1 MEYKAGS
8 LVRARSREWVVQ
20 PSPDP
25 ELVILK
31 PLGGS
36 DDEITGI
43 YLPLK
48 IEDDKITS
56 ADFPKPEVDDL
67 GDFASAKLL
76 YDAARLSFRSGAGP
90 FRSMGKLSFRPRS
103 YQMVPLIMALR
114 QEVIRLLIADDV
126 GIGKTPESL
135 LIAKEMLERKEVS
148 RFAVICP
155 PHLCNQ
161 WQNEILEKFG
171 LEAVIIRSNTQAR
184 LDREIQGDVS
194 VFSYYPY
201 QVISIDY
208 IKSDTRRNVFI
219 NECPELCII
228 DEIHTCAKPEGANK
242 NQHQR
247 YSLIHDLSRKGGQ
260 HLIMLTATPHSGKAE
275 EFKSLLG
282 LIKNEFLNLD
292 LTAASPEQRKEL
304 AKHFV
309 QRKRADVQEWM
320 GEKTLFPE
328 RDAGEFAYA
337 LTPSYAAFYNQL
349 LDFARELAIPSK
361 EQKGV
366 RQQMRYWTAL
376 ALMRGC
382 MSSPMAGL
390 EMLDR
395 RLQNKQLDEGEENE
409 LGTNPVMDND
419 QGTDPDNTP
428 SHLIEKSVWADNE
441 VKQIKSLKTQL
452 ERLGNFK
459 DDLKV
464 KNAGDIVADWLKE
477 NHNPVIFCRYIATA
491 HYVGAL
497 LTEHLLK
504 IYKKDIDIR
513 VITSEDPDEVRKERV
528 DEMKKSSRRVLI
540 ATDCLSEGIN
550 LQHLFTAVLHYDLP
564 WNPNRLE
571 QREGRVDRF
580 GQKREIVKAYLLYG
594 KDNPIDGV
602 VLKVLL
608 RKVRE
613 IKRSL
618 KISMPFPENSETIM
632 DAVLQTVLLNP
643 KKIQE
648 SLQVT
653 LDFGPDSA
661 ITQSE
666 LKATKAIEDAAE
678 REKRSRDLFAQYAIK
693 ASEIE
698 EDLHHVDEAIGHP
711 KDVEHFVIGCM
722 AYLGVQMDSY
732 NLGYRLYPANLTE
745 SLKATLPEGSPLAVT
760 FFSPTPENVYY
771 IGRNHPFVEQLC
783 QVMLAAALDH
793 SERLKIARASLIK
806 TTFVSIKTTLI
817 LFRVRNVIGDKT
829 GSNELVAE
837 EMLLWGFK
845 GSPQDGNFLTNIE
858 ARALLNEAGPTGDT
872 TPEQRRSG
880 LTQERE
886 VIDALKKEF
895 DKVAHDRAENL
906 VGSHERFRKVMGGN
920 KYKVVLPI
928 LPMDVM
934 GLYVLLPDNR
944 NQSRA

>member
-8 LVRARSREWVVQ
+8 LVRARNREWVVQ
-20 PSPDP
+20 PSSDPD
-25 ELVILK
+25 LVVLK

-43 YLPLK
+43 YLPLR
-48 IEDDKITS
+48 IAEDKISS
-56 ADFPKPEVDDL
+56 AEFPKPDVADL
-67 GDFASAKLL
+67 GDFTSARLL

-103 YQMVPLIMALR
+103 YQMVPLVMALR
-114 QEVIRLLIADDV
+114 QETIRLMIADDV

-135 LIAKEMLERKEVS
+135 LIAKEMLERKEIS

-161 WQNEILEKFG
+161 WQQEILDKFG

-208 IKSDTRRNVFI
+208 IKGDTRRNVFI
-219 NECPELCII
+219 NECPELCIV

-242 NQHQR
+242 SQHQR
-247 YSLIHDLSRKGGQ
+247 FSLIHDLSARKNQ
-260 HLIMLTATPHSGKAE
+260 HLIMLTATPHSGKPE

-282 LIKNEFLNLD
+282 LIKNDFLNLD
-292 LTAASPEQRKEL
+292 LGAATTEQRREL

-328 RDAGEFAYA
+328 RDAGEYAYS
-337 LTPSYAAFYNQL
+337 LTPPYASFYNQL
-349 LDFARELAIPSK
+349 LDFARELALPDKS
-361 EQKGV
+361 QKGV

-382 MSSPMAGL
+382 MSSPKAGL

-395 RLQNKQLDEGEENE
+395 RLLNKKLEEE
-409 LGTNPVMDND
+409 EESDFGMNPVMDND
-419 QGTDPDNTP
+419 QGSDPDNTP
-428 SHLIEKSVWADNE
+428 SHLIDKSSWGDAE
-441 VKQIKSLKTQL
+441 VKQIRALKSLL
-452 ERLGNFK
+452 EKLGNPK
-459 DDLKV
+459 NDLKV
-464 KNAGDIVADWLKE
+464 RSASEIVAKWLDEKY
-477 NHNPVIFCRYIATA
+477 NPVIFCRYIATA
-491 HYVGAL
+491 HYVGEIL
-497 LTEHLLK
+497 KEHLAS
-504 IYKKDIDIR
+504 IYKKDIDVR

-550 LQHLFTAVLHYDLP
+550 LQDLFTAVLHYDLP

-580 GQKREIVKAYLLYG
+580 GQKNPKVKAYLLYG

-618 KISMPFPENSETIM
+618 KISMPFPENSDTIM
-632 DAVLQTVLLNP
+632 DAVLQSVLLNP
-643 KKIQE
+643 KRVQE
-648 SLQVT
+648 TVQTT

-666 LKATKAIEDAAE
+666 LKATKAIEEAAE

-698 EDLHHVDEAIGHP
+698 EDLRQVDAAIGEP
-711 KDVEHFVIGCM
+711 KDVEHFVAGCM
-722 AYLGVQMDSY
+722 AYLGVQMDVDKK
-732 NLGYRLYPANLTE
+732 GYRLYPANLAE
-745 SLKATLPEGSPLAVT
+745 SLKATLPEESPLHIS
-760 FFSPTPENVYY
+760 FYSPAPEHYYY

-783 QVMLAAALDH
+783 QVMLAAALNNQG
-793 SERLKIARASLIK
+793 RIKVARASVIRTNQVL
-806 TTFVSIKTTLI
+806 VRTTLV
-817 LFRVRNVIGDKT
+817 LFRVRNVISDKQ

-845 GSPQDGNFLTNIE
+845 GAPEDNNFLNNVE
-858 ARALLNEAGPTGDT
+858 AQKLLRETGPTADA
-872 TPEQRRSG
+872 TPEQRKAE
-880 LTQERE
+880 LKHDRE
-886 VIDALKKEF
+886 ILDSLKQEF
-895 DKVAHDRAENL
+895 DKVAFERAEKL
-906 VGSHERFRKVMGGN
+906 VESHERFRKVMGGN
-920 KYKVVLPI
+920 RYKVVLPI

-934 GLYVLLPDNR
+934 GLYVFIPDQR
-944 NQSRA
+944 K

>member
-1 MEYKAGS
+1 MEFKAGS

-20 PSPDP
+20 PSSDTD
-25 ELVILK
+25 LVILK

-48 IEDDKITS
+48 IVEDKITS
-56 ADFPKPEVDDL
+56 AEFPKPDVDDL

-135 LIAKEMLERKEVS
+135 LIAKEMLERKEIS

-161 WQNEILEKFG
+161 WQSEILEKFG

-208 IKSDTRRNVFI
+208 IKSDSRRNVFI
-219 NECPELCII
+219 NECPELCIV

-242 NQHQR
+242 SQHQR
-247 YSLIHDLSRKGGQ
+247 HSLIHDLASKEGQ
-260 HLIMLTATPHSGKAE
+260 HLIMLTATPHSGKPE

-282 LIKNEFLNLD
+282 LIKKDFLNLD
-292 LTAASPEQRKEL
+292 LRAASPDQRKEL
-304 AKHFV
+304 AKYFV

-328 RDAGEFAYA
+328 RDAGEFAYS
-337 LTPSYAAFYNQL
+337 LTPSYATFYNQL
-349 LDFARELAIPSK
+349 LDFARELAMPSK

-366 RQQMRYWTAL
+366 RERMRYWTAL

-382 MSSPMAGL
+382 MSSPSAGL

-395 RLQNKQLDEGEENE
+395 RLQNKQLEEGEEND
-409 LGTNPVMDND
+409 LLVNPVMDND

-428 SHLIEKSVWADNE
+428 SYLIEKSSWADAE

-452 ERLGNFK
+452 EKLSNFK

-464 KNAGDIVADWLKE
+464 KNAADIVSEWLEEKY
-477 NHNPVIFCRYIATA
+477 NPVIFCRYIATA
-491 HYVGAL
+491 HYVGGL
-497 LTEHLLK
+497 LKEHLLK

-513 VITSEDPDEVRKERV
+513 VITSEDPDEVRKDRV
-528 DEMKKSSRRVLI
+528 DEMKASARRVLI

-550 LQHLFTAVLHYDLP
+550 LQQLFTAVLHYDLP

-580 GQKREIVKAYLLYG
+580 GQERPKVKAYLLYG

-608 RKVRE
+608 RKIRE

-648 SLQVT
+648 SLQGT

-666 LKATKAIEDAAE
+666 LKATKAIEEAAE

-693 ASEIE
+693 ASEME
-698 EDLHHVDEAIGHP
+698 ADLHQVDEAIGNP
-711 KDVEHFVIGCM
+711 QDVEHFVTGCM
-722 AYLGVQMDSY
+722 AYLGVQMDKDKK
-732 NLGYRLYPANLTE
+732 GYRLYPANLSE
-745 SLKATLPEGSPLAVT
+745 SLKATIPEGSTLTIT
-760 FFSPTPENVYY
+760 FYSPTPENVYY
-771 IGRNHPFVEQLC
+771 IGRNHPLVEQLC
-783 QVMLAAALDH
+783 QVMLAAALNNG
-793 SERLKIARASLIK
+793 ERLKVARAAVIRTSS
-806 TTFVSIKTTLI
+806 VSIKTTLV
-817 LFRVRNVIGDKT
+817 LFRVRNVISDKV
-829 GSNELVAE
+829 GLNELVAE
-837 EMLLWGFK
+837 EMMLWGFK
-845 GSPQDGNFLTNIE
+845 GSPDERKFLNNKE
-858 ARALLNEAGPTGDT
+858 AKLLLDEAGPTGDT
-872 TPEQRRSG
+872 TPEQRKAF
-880 LTQERE
+880 LKQEKDE
-886 VIDALKKEF
+886 IETLKKEF
-895 DKVAHDRAENL
+895 DKVAFDRAENL
-906 VGSHERFRKVMGGN
+906 VASHERFRKVMGGN

-944 NQSRA
+944 NSPKT

>member
-20 PSPDP
+20 PSTDP

-43 YLPLK
+43 YLPLR
-48 IEDDKITS
+48 IEEDKITS

-67 GDFASAKLL
+67 GDFTSAKLL

-135 LIAKEMLERKEVS
+135 LIAKEMLERKEIN

-219 NECPELCII
+219 NECPELCIV

-247 YSLIHDLSRKGGQ
+247 YSLIHDLSTKQGQ
-260 HLIMLTATPHSGKAE
+260 HLIMLTATPHSGKPE

-282 LIKNEFLNLD
+282 LIKNEFFNLD
-292 LTAASPEQRKEL
+292 LTVASPDQRKEL

-309 QRKRADVQEWM
+309 QRKRIDVQEWM

-328 RDAGEFAYA
+328 RDAGEFAYS
-337 LTPSYAAFYNQL
+337 LTPTYAAFYNQL

-395 RLQNKQLDEGEENE
+395 RLQNKQLEDAEENE
-409 LGTNPVMDND
+409 LGSNPVMDND

-428 SHLIEKSVWADNE
+428 SHLIEKSSWADAE

-452 ERLGNFK
+452 EKLGNFK

-464 KNAGDIVADWLKE
+464 KNAGDIVAGWLKE

-497 LTEHLLK
+497 LKEHLLK
-504 IYKKDIDIR
+504 IYKKDIDVR

-528 DEMKKSSRRVLI
+528 DEMKKSSKRVLI

-580 GQKREIVKAYLLYG
+580 GQKKEVVKAYLLYG

-648 SLQVT
+648 SLQAT

-666 LKATKAIEDAAE
+666 LKATKAIEEAAE

-693 ASEIE
+693 ANEIE

-711 KDVEHFVIGCM
+711 KDVEHFVTGCM
-722 AYLGVQMDSY
+722 AYLGVQMDSEK
-732 NLGYRLYPANLTE
+732 NVYRLYPANLPE
-745 SLKATLPEGSPLAVT
+745 SLKATLPEGSPLPVT
-760 FFSPTPENVYY
+760 FFSPSPENVYY

-783 QVMLAAALDH
+783 QIMLAAALDH
-793 SERLKIARASLIK
+793 SERLKVARASVIK
-806 TTFVSIKTTLI
+806 TTFVSIKTTLV
-817 LFRVRNVIGDKT
+817 LFRVRNVISDKA
-829 GSNELVAE
+829 GQNELVAE

-845 GSPQDGNFLTNIE
+845 GSPEDGKFLSNNE
-858 ARALLNEAGPTGDT
+858 ARALLNEAGPTSDT
-872 TPEQRRSG
+872 TPEQRKSG
-880 LTQERE
+880 LKQERE
-886 VIDALKKEF
+886 VIDTLKKEF

>member
-1 MEYKAGS
+1 MDFKAGS

-25 ELVILK
+25 DLVVLK

-48 IEDDKITS
+48 IVEDNITS
-56 ADFPKPEVDDL
+56 AEFPKPEVEDL
-67 GDFASAKLL
+67 GDFISAKLL

-135 LIAKEMLERKEVS
+135 LIAKEKLERKDIA

-155 PHLCNQ
+155 PHLCDQ
-161 WQNEILEKFG
+161 WQREILEKFG

-208 IKSDTRRNVFI
+208 IKSDTRRSVFI
-219 NECPELCII
+219 NECPELCIV

-247 YSLIHDLSRKGGQ
+247 YSLLHDLSLKENQ

-282 LIKNEFLNLD
+282 LIKNDFLNLD

-320 GEKTLFPE
+320 GEKTLFPD
-328 RDAGEFAYA
+328 RDAGEFAYS
-337 LTPSYAAFYNQL
+337 LTPGYAAFYNQL
-349 LDFARELAIPSK
+349 LDFARELALPSK
-361 EQKGV
+361 EQKKLK
-366 RQQMRYWTAL
+366 QQMRYWTAL

-395 RLQNKQLDEGEENE
+395 RLQNKQLEEGEEND
-409 LGTNPVMDND
+409 LGVNPVMDND

-428 SHLIEKSVWADNE
+428 SHLIEQSTWADGE
-441 VKQIKSLKTQL
+441 VKQIKLLKTQL
-452 ERLGNFK
+452 EKLTNFK
-459 DDLKV
+459 DDLKA
-464 KNAGDIVADWLKE
+464 KNAADIVTKWLEEK
-477 NHNPVIFCRYIATA
+477 HNTVIFCRYIATA
-491 HYVGAL
+491 HYVGGL
-497 LTEHLLK
+497 LKDHLSK
-504 IYKKDIDIR
+504 IYKKDIDVR

-528 DEMKKSSRRVLI
+528 DEMKKSSKRILI

-550 LQHLFTAVLHYDLP
+550 LQDLFTSVLHYDLP

-580 GQKREIVKAYLLYG
+580 GQQNPIVKAYLLYG

-618 KISMPFPENSETIM
+618 KISMPFPENSETII

-648 SLQVT
+648 SLQAT
-653 LDFGPDSA
+653 LDFGQDSI

-666 LKATKAIEDAAE
+666 LKATKAIEEAAE

-711 KDVEHFVIGCM
+711 KDVEHFVTGCM
-722 AYLGVQMDSY
+722 AYLGVQMDFDKES
-732 NLGYRLYPANLTE
+732 YRLYPANLPE
-745 SLKATLPEGSPLAVT
+745 VLKITLPQTASLLVT
-760 FFSPTPENVYY
+760 FYSPTPENVYY

-783 QVMLAAALDH
+783 QVMLAAALNGNG
-793 SERLKIARASLIK
+793 RLKVARSAVIK
-806 TTFVSIKTTLI
+806 TSAVSVKTTLV
-817 LFRVRNVIGDKT
+817 LFRVRNVISDKS
-829 GSNELVAE
+829 GQNELVAE

-845 GSPQDGNFLTNIE
+845 GSPEEGNFLTNIE
-858 ARALLNEAGPTGDT
+858 AKKLIDEAGPTGDT
-872 TPEQRRSG
+872 SPEQRKAE
-880 LTQERE
+880 LVLERKL
-886 VIDALKKEF
+886 IDNLKEQF
-895 DKVAHDRAENL
+895 DGVAFKRAEKL
-906 VGSHERFRKVMGGN
+906 VDSHERFRKVMGGN

-934 GLYVLLPDNR
+934 GLYILIPDKR
-944 NQSRA
+944 K

>member
-1 MEYKAGS
+1 MEFKAGS

-25 ELVILK
+25 DLVVLK

-48 IEDDKITS
+48 IKEDTITS
-56 ADFPKPEVDDL
+56 AEFPKPDVEDL
-67 GDFASAKLL
+67 GDFSSAKIL

-135 LIAKEMLERKEVS
+135 LIAKEMLERKEIN

-155 PHLCNQ
+155 PHLCDQ
-161 WQNEILEKFG
+161 WQREILEKFG

-228 DEIHTCAKPEGANK
+228 DEIHTCAKPDGANK
-242 NQHQR
+242 SQHHR
-247 YSLIHDLSRKGGQ
+247 YALIHDLASKANQ

-282 LIKNEFLNLD
+282 LIKTDFLNLD
-292 LTAASPEQRKEL
+292 LGSATADQRKEL

-320 GEKTLFPE
+320 GEKTLFPD
-328 RDAGEFAYA
+328 RDAGEFAYS
-337 LTPSYAAFYNQL
+337 LTPAYAAFYNQL
-349 LDFARELAIPSK
+349 LDFARELALPSK
-361 EQKGV
+361 EQKRV

-395 RLQNKQLDEGEENE
+395 RLQNKQLEEGEEND
-409 LGTNPVMDND
+409 LGINPVMDND

-428 SHLIEKSVWADNE
+428 SHLLEQSSWADSE
-441 VKQIKSLKTQL
+441 VKQIKLLKGQL
-452 ERLGNFK
+452 EKLGNFK

-464 KNAGDIVADWLKE
+464 KNAADIVTKWLEEKY
-477 NHNPVIFCRYIATA
+477 NPVIFCRYIATA
-491 HYVGAL
+491 HYVGGL
-497 LTEHLLK
+497 LKDHLLK

-550 LQHLFTAVLHYDLP
+550 LQDLFTSVLHYDLP

-580 GQKREIVKAYLLYG
+580 GQQSPIVKAYLLYG

-643 KKIQE
+643 RKIQE
-648 SLQVT
+648 SLQAT
-653 LDFGPDSA
+653 IDFGPDST

-666 LKATKAIEDAAE
+666 LKATKAIEEAAE

-711 KDVEHFVIGCM
+711 KDVEQFVTSCM
-722 AYLGVQMDSY
+722 AYLGVQMDADKK
-732 NLGYRLYPANLTE
+732 GYRLYPANLPE
-745 SLKATLPEGSPLAVT
+745 VLKATLPESSPFHVA
-760 FFSPTPENVYY
+760 FQSPTPENVYY

-783 QVMLAAALDH
+783 QVMMAAALNNTG
-793 SERLKIARASLIK
+793 RLKVARAAVIK
-806 TTFVSIKTTLI
+806 TTSVSIKTTLV
-817 LFRVRNVIGDKT
+817 LFRVRNVISDQVGK
-829 GSNELVAE
+829 NELVAE

-845 GSPQDGNFLTNIE
+845 GSPEEGNFLTNKE
-858 ARALLNEAGPTGDT
+858 AKALLNEAGPTGDT
-872 TPEQRRSG
+872 SPEQRKYE
-880 LTQERE
+880 LKQERE
-886 VIDALKKEF
+886 IINNLKQEF
-895 DKVAHDRAENL
+895 DNVAFARAENL
-906 VGSHERFRKVMGGN
+906 VASHERFRKVMGGN
-920 KYKVVLPI
+920 KYKVVKPI

-934 GLYVLLPDNR
+934 GLYVLIPDKR
-944 NQSRA
+944 K

>member
-8 LVRARSREWVVQ
+8 LVRARNREWVVQ
-20 PSPDP
+20 PSSDPD
-25 ELVILK
+25 LVVLK

-43 YLPLK
+43 YLPLR
-48 IEDDKITS
+48 ITEDKITS
-56 ADFPKPEVDDL
+56 AEFPKPDVADL
-67 GDFASAKLL
+67 GDFTSAKLL

-103 YQMVPLIMALR
+103 YQMVPLVMALR
-114 QEVIRLLIADDV
+114 QETIRLMIADDV

-135 LIAKEMLERKEVS
+135 LIAKEMLERKEIG

-161 WQNEILEKFG
+161 WQQEILDKFD

-208 IKSDTRRNVFI
+208 IKGDTRRNVFI
-219 NECPELCII
+219 NECPELCIV

-242 NQHQR
+242 SQHQR
-247 YSLIHDLSRKGGQ
+247 FSLIHDLSARKNQ
-260 HLIMLTATPHSGKAE
+260 HLIMLTATPHSGKPE

-282 LIKNEFLNLD
+282 LIKNEFLSLD
-292 LTAASPEQRKEL
+292 LGAATTEQRKEL

-328 RDAGEFAYA
+328 RDAGEYAYS
-337 LTPSYAAFYNQL
+337 LTPPYASFYNQL
-349 LDFARELAIPSK
+349 LDFARALALPDK
-361 EQKGV
+361 TQKGE

-382 MSSPMAGL
+382 MSGPKAGL

-395 RLQNKQLDEGEENE
+395 RLQNKKLEEE
-409 LGTNPVMDND
+409 EESDFGVNPVMDND
-419 QGTDPDNTP
+419 QGNDPDNTP
-428 SHLIEKSVWADNE
+428 SHLIEKSSWDDSE
-441 VKQIKSLKTQL
+441 VKQIKALKSLL
-452 ERLGNFK
+452 EKLGNPK

-464 KNAGDIVADWLKE
+464 KSATEIVAKWLDQKY
-477 NHNPVIFCRYIATA
+477 NPVIFCRYIATA
-491 HYVGAL
+491 HYVGEIFKEYFGSL
-497 LTEHLLK
+497 
-504 IYKKDIDIR
+504 YKKDIDVR

-550 LQHLFTAVLHYDLP
+550 LQDLFTAVLHYDLP

-580 GQKREIVKAYLLYG
+580 GQQSPVVKAYLLYG

-632 DAVLQTVLLNP
+632 DAVLQSVLLNP

-648 SLQVT
+648 TMQTT

-666 LKATKAIEDAAE
+666 LKATKAIEEAAE

-698 EDLHHVDEAIGHP
+698 EDLRQVDAAIGDP
-711 KDVEHFVIGCM
+711 KDVEHFVAGCM
-722 AYLGVQMDSY
+722 TYLGVQMD
-732 NLGYRLYPANLTE
+732 GDKKCYRLYPANLAE
-745 SLKATLPEGSPLAVT
+745 SLKATLPEGSPLQIS
-760 FFSPTPENVYY
+760 FYSPAPEHYYY

-783 QVMLAAALDH
+783 QVMLAAALNNQ
-793 SERLKIARASLIK
+793 SRIKVARASVIR
-806 TTFVSIKTTLI
+806 TNHVVVRTTLV
-817 LFRVRNVIGDKT
+817 LFRARNVISDKQ

-845 GSPQDGNFLTNIE
+845 GSPQDSNILTNAE
-858 ARALLNEAGPTGDT
+858 AQKLLRETNPTSDT
-872 TPEQRRSG
+872 TPEQRKSE
-880 LTQERE
+880 LKHDRE
-886 VIDALKKEF
+886 ILDSLKQEF
-895 DKVAHDRAENL
+895 DKIAFERAEQL
-906 VGSHERFRKVMGGN
+906 VESHERFRKVMGGN
-920 KYKVVLPI
+920 KYRVVLPI

-934 GLYVLLPDNR
+934 GLYVFIPDQR
-944 NQSRA
+944 P

>member
-8 LVRARSREWVVQ
+8 LVRVRSREWVVQ

-25 ELVILK
+25 DLVVLK

-36 DDEITGI
+36 DEEITGI

-48 IEDDKITS
+48 FEDDKIIS
-56 ADFPKPEVDDL
+56 AEFPKPDVDDL
-67 GDFASAKLL
+67 GDFTSAKLL

-135 LIAKEMLERKEVS
+135 LIAKEMLERKEIK

-155 PHLCNQ
+155 PHLCDQ
-161 WQNEILEKFG
+161 WQREILEKFG
-171 LEAVIIRSNTQAR
+171 IEAVIIRSNTQAR

-208 IKSDTRRNVFI
+208 IKSDTRRSVFI

-247 YSLIHDLSRKGGQ
+247 YSLIHDLSSKEGQ

-282 LIKNEFLNLD
+282 LIKKEFCNLD
-292 LTAASPEQRKEL
+292 LTSATPDQRKEL

-328 RDAGEFAYA
+328 RDAGEFAYS
-337 LTPSYAAFYNQL
+337 LTPAYAAFYNQL
-349 LDFARELAIPSK
+349 LDFARDLALPSK
-361 EQKGV
+361 DEKRV

-382 MSSPMAGL
+382 MSSPLAGL

-395 RLQNKQLDEGEENE
+395 RLQNKQLEEGEEND
-409 LGTNPVMDND
+409 LGINPVMDND

-428 SHLIEKSVWADNE
+428 SHLIEQSSWADSE
-441 VKQIKSLKTQL
+441 IKQIKSLKVQL
-452 ERLGNFK
+452 EKLSNFK

-464 KNAGDIVADWLKE
+464 KNAADIVTKWLEEK
-477 NHNPVIFCRYIATA
+477 HNPVIFCRYIATA
-491 HYVGAL
+491 HYVGGL
-497 LTEHLLK
+497 LKEHLQK
-504 IYKKDIDIR
+504 IYKKDIDVR

-528 DEMKKSSRRVLI
+528 DDMKKSSKRVLI

-550 LQHLFTAVLHYDLP
+550 LQDLFTSVLHYDLP

-580 GQKREIVKAYLLYG
+580 GQQKPVVKAYLLYG

-632 DAVLQTVLLNP
+632 DAVLQSVLLNP

-648 SLQVT
+648 SLQAT

-698 EDLHHVDEAIGHP
+698 EDLHHVDEAIGDP
-711 KDVEHFVIGCM
+711 KDVEHFVTGCM
-722 AYLGVQMDSY
+722 AYLGVQMDADKK
-732 NLGYRLYPANLTE
+732 GFRLYPANLLD
-745 SLKATLPEGSPLAVT
+745 SLKPTLPEIAPFTIS
-760 FFSPTPENVYY
+760 FYSPTPENVYY
-771 IGRNHPFVEQLC
+771 IGRNHAFVEQLC
-783 QVMLAAALDH
+783 QIMLAAALNNTG
-793 SERLKIARASLIK
+793 RLKVARASAIK
-806 TTFVSIKTTLI
+806 TTAVKIKTSLV
-817 LFRVRNVIGDKT
+817 LFRVRNVISDKV
-829 GSNELVAE
+829 GLNELVAE

-845 GSPQDGNFLTNIE
+845 GSPEDGNFLTNAE
-858 ARALLNEAGPTGDT
+858 AKTLLNEAGPTGDT
-872 TPEQRRSG
+872 TPEQRKYE
-880 LTQERE
+880 LKQERDI
-886 VIDALKKEF
+886 VDTLKKEF
-895 DKVAHDRAENL
+895 DKVAFDRAEKL
-906 VGSHERFRKVMGGN
+906 VASHERFRRVVGGN

>member
-1 MEYKAGS
+1 MDYKAGS

-48 IEDDKITS
+48 IEEDKITS
-56 ADFPKPEVDDL
+56 ADFPKPEVEDL
-67 GDFASAKLL
+67 GDFTSAKIL

-135 LIAKEMLERKEVS
+135 LIAKEMLERKEIN

-161 WQNEILEKFG
+161 WQSEILEKFG

-208 IKSDTRRNVFI
+208 IKSDARRNVFI
-219 NECPELCII
+219 NECPELCIV

-242 NQHQR
+242 NQHHR
-247 YSLIHDLSRKGGQ
+247 YSLIHDLASKENQ

-282 LIKNEFLNLD
+282 LIKKEFFNLD
-292 LTAASPEQRKEL
+292 LTVASPDQRKEL
-304 AKHFV
+304 AKYFV

-328 RDAGEFAYA
+328 RDAGEFAYS
-337 LTPSYAAFYNQL
+337 LTPSYASFYNQL

-395 RLQNKQLDEGEENE
+395 RLQNKQLEEGEENE
-409 LGTNPVMDND
+409 LGGNPVMDND

-428 SHLIEKSVWADNE
+428 SHLIEQSSWADAE
-441 VKQIKSLKTQL
+441 VKQIKSLKMQL
-452 ERLGNFK
+452 EKLGNFK

-464 KNAGDIVADWLKE
+464 KHAGDIVAGWLKE

-497 LTEHLLK
+497 LKEHLLK
-504 IYKKDIDIR
+504 IYKKDIDVR

-580 GQKREIVKAYLLYG
+580 GQKKEVVKAYLLYG

-618 KISMPFPENSETIM
+618 KISMPFPDNSETIM
-632 DAVLQTVLLNP
+632 DAVLQTVLINP

-648 SLQVT
+648 SLQAT

-666 LKATKAIEDAAE
+666 LKATKAIEEAAE

-711 KDVEHFVIGCM
+711 KDVEHFVTGCM
-722 AYLGVQMDSY
+722 AYLGVQMDLEK
-732 NLGYRLYPANLTE
+732 NGYRLYPANLPE
-745 SLKATLPEGSPLAVT
+745 SLKATLPDSSPLVVT
-760 FFSPTPENVYY
+760 FYSPTPENVYY

-793 SERLKIARASLIK
+793 SERLKVARASLIK
-806 TTFVSIKTTLI
+806 TTFVSIKTTLV
-817 LFRVRNVIGDKT
+817 LFRVRNVISDKA
-829 GSNELVAE
+829 GQNELVAE

-845 GSPQDGNFLTNIE
+845 GSPEDGNFLTNIE
-858 ARALLNEAGPTGDT
+858 ARSLLNEAGPTSDT
-872 TPEQRRSG
+872 TGEQRKSG
-880 LTQERE
+880 LKQERE
-886 VIDALKKEF
+886 VIDTLKKEF
-895 DKVAHDRAENL
+895 DKVAHDRADNL

>member
-1 MEYKAGS
+1 MEFKAGS
-8 LVRARSREWVVQ
+8 LVRARNREWVVQ
-20 PSPDP
+20 PSDNSD
-25 ELVILK
+25 LVVLK

-48 IEDDKITS
+48 IAEDKITS
-56 ADFPKPEVDDL
+56 ADFPKPDAEDL
-67 GDFASAKLL
+67 GDFTSAKLL

-114 QEVIRLLIADDV
+114 QEFIRLMIADDV

-135 LIAKEMLERKEVS
+135 LIAKEMLERKEIN

-161 WQNEILEKFG
+161 WQQEILEKFG

-184 LDREIQGDVS
+184 LDREIQGDIS
-194 VFSYYPY
+194 IYSYYPY

-208 IKSDTRRNVFI
+208 IKGDSRKDVFI

-228 DEIHTCAKPEGANK
+228 DEIHTCAKPGGANK
-242 NQHQR
+242 SQHQR
-247 YSLIHDLSRKGGQ
+247 FNLIHKLSEKPNQ

-282 LIKNEFLNLD
+282 LIKKDFLNLD
-292 LTAASPEQRKEL
+292 LGSATPDQRKEL

-320 GEKTLFPE
+320 GEKTLFPD
-328 RDAGEFAYA
+328 RDAGEFAYS
-337 LTPSYAAFYNQL
+337 LTPAYAAFYNQL
-349 LDFARELAIPSK
+349 LDFARELAIPSQ
-361 EQKGV
+361 EQKKV
-366 RQQMRYWTAL
+366 KQQMRYWTAL

-395 RLQNKQLDEGEENE
+395 RLQNKQLEEGEENE
-409 LGTNPVMDND
+409 LGVNPVMDND

-428 SHLIEKSVWADNE
+428 SHLIEQSSWADTE
-441 VKQIKSLKTQL
+441 VKQIKSLKAQL
-452 ERLGNFK
+452 EKLSNFK

-464 KNAGDIVADWLKE
+464 KNAADIVSKWLEEKY
-477 NHNPVIFCRYIATA
+477 NPVIFCRYIATA
-491 HYVGAL
+491 HYVGGL
-497 LTEHLLK
+497 LKDHLSK

-513 VITSEDPDEVRKERV
+513 VITSEDPDDVRKERV
-528 DEMKKSSRRVLI
+528 DEMKKSSMRVLI

-550 LQHLFTAVLHYDLP
+550 LQDSFTAVLHYDLP

-580 GQKREIVKAYLLYG
+580 GQKSKVVKAYLLYG

-643 KKIQE
+643 RKIQE
-648 SLQVT
+648 SLQGT
-653 LDFGPDSA
+653 LDFGPDSN

-666 LKATKAIEDAAE
+666 LKATKAIEEAAE
-678 REKRSRDLFAQYAIK
+678 REKKSRDLFAQYAIK

-711 KDVEHFVIGCM
+711 KDVEHFVTGCM
-722 AYLGVQMDSY
+722 AYLGVQMDADKK
-732 NLGYRLYPANLTE
+732 GYRLYPANLPE
-745 SLKATLPEGSPLAVT
+745 VLKATLLESTPFHVA
-760 FFSPTPENVYY
+760 FQAPTPENVYY

-783 QVMLAAALDH
+783 QVMLAAALNKNG
-793 SERLKIARASLIK
+793 RLRVARSAVIKTASVLIK
-806 TTFVSIKTTLI
+806 TTLV
-817 LFRVRNVIGDKT
+817 LFRVRNVISDKV
-829 GSNELVAE
+829 GQNELVAE

-845 GSPQDGNFLTNIE
+845 GSPEEGNFLSDVE
-858 ARALLNEAGPTGDT
+858 AKALLNEAGPTGDT
-872 TPEQRRSG
+872 SPEQRKSEIKH
-880 LTQERE
+880 ERE
-886 VIDALKKEF
+886 VIDRLKKEF
-895 DKVAHDRAENL
+895 DTVAFQRAEKL
-906 VGSHERFRKVMGGN
+906 VDSHERFRKVMGGN

-934 GLYVLLPDNR
+934 GLYVLIPDKR
-944 NQSRA
+944 K

>member
-48 IEDDKITS
+48 IEEDKITS

-67 GDFASAKLL
+67 GDFTSAKLL

-135 LIAKEMLERKEVS
+135 LIAKEMLERKEIN

-161 WQNEILEKFG
+161 WQSEILEKFG

-219 NECPELCII
+219 NECPELCIV

-247 YSLIHDLSRKGGQ
+247 YSLIHDLSSKENQ

-282 LIKNEFLNLD
+282 LIKNEFFNLD
-292 LTAASPEQRKEL
+292 LTVASPDQRKEL
-304 AKHFV
+304 ANYFV

-328 RDAGEFAYA
+328 RDAGEFAYS

-395 RLQNKQLDEGEENE
+395 RLQNKQLEEGEENE
-409 LGTNPVMDND
+409 LGSNPVMDND

-428 SHLIEKSVWADNE
+428 SHLIEKSSWADAE

-452 ERLGNFK
+452 EKLGNFK

-464 KNAGDIVADWLKE
+464 KHAGDIVAGWLKE

-497 LTEHLLK
+497 LKEHLLK
-504 IYKKDIDIR
+504 IYKKDIDVR

-528 DEMKKSSRRVLI
+528 DEMKKSSKRVLI

-580 GQKREIVKAYLLYG
+580 GQKKEVVKAYLLYG

-648 SLQVT
+648 SLQAT
-653 LDFGPDSA
+653 IDFGPNSA

-666 LKATKAIEDAAE
+666 LKATKAIEEAAE

-711 KDVEHFVIGCM
+711 KDVEHFVTGCM
-722 AYLGVQMDSY
+722 AYLGVQMDSDK
-732 NLGYRLYPANLTE
+732 NGYRLYPGNLTE
-745 SLKATLPEGSPLAVT
+745 ALKATLPEGSPLAVT
-760 FFSPTPENVYY
+760 FFSPSPENVYY

-783 QVMLAAALDH
+783 QVMLAAALDQ
-793 SERLKIARASLIK
+793 SERLKVARASVIK
-806 TTFVSIKTTLI
+806 TTFVSIKTTLV
-817 LFRVRNVIGDKT
+817 LFRVRNVISDKA
-829 GSNELVAE
+829 GLNELVAE

-845 GSPQDGNFLTNIE
+845 GSPEDRKFLTNIE
-858 ARALLNEAGPTGDT
+858 ARALLNEAGPTSDT
-872 TPEQRRSG
+872 TLEQRKSG
-880 LTQERE
+880 LKQERE
-886 VIDALKKEF
+886 VIDTLKKEF

-944 NQSRA
+944 KQARA

>member
-48 IEDDKITS
+48 IEEDKITS
-56 ADFPKPEVDDL
+56 ADFPKPEVEDL
-67 GDFASAKLL
+67 GDFTSAKLL

-135 LIAKEMLERKEVS
+135 LIAKEMLERKEIN

-161 WQNEILEKFG
+161 WQSEILEKFG

-219 NECPELCII
+219 NECPELCIV

-247 YSLIHDLSRKGGQ
+247 YSLIHDLSSKEGQ

-282 LIKNEFLNLD
+282 LIKNDFFNLD
-292 LTAASPEQRKEL
+292 LTVASPDQRKEL
-304 AKHFV
+304 AKYFV

-328 RDAGEFAYA
+328 RDAGEFAYS

-395 RLQNKQLDEGEENE
+395 RLQNKQLEEGEENE
-409 LGTNPVMDND
+409 LGSNPVMDND

-428 SHLIEKSVWADNE
+428 SHLIEKSSWADAE

-452 ERLGNFK
+452 EKLGNFK

-464 KNAGDIVADWLKE
+464 KNAGDIVAGWLKE

-497 LTEHLLK
+497 LKQHLLT
-504 IYKKDIDIR
+504 IYKKDIDVR

-580 GQKREIVKAYLLYG
+580 GQKKEVVKAYLLYG

-648 SLQVT
+648 SLQAT
-653 LDFGPDSA
+653 LDFGPDSS

-666 LKATKAIEDAAE
+666 LKATKAIEEAAE

-711 KDVEHFVIGCM
+711 KDVEHFVTGCM
-722 AYLGVQMDSY
+722 AYLGVQMDSDK
-732 NLGYRLYPANLTE
+732 NVYRLYPANLTE

-760 FFSPTPENVYY
+760 FFSPSPENVYY

-793 SERLKIARASLIK
+793 SERLKVARASVIK
-806 TTFVSIKTTLI
+806 TTFVSIKTTLV
-817 LFRVRNVIGDKT
+817 LFRVRNVISDKA
-829 GSNELVAE
+829 GLNELVAE

-845 GSPQDGNFLTNIE
+845 GSPEDGKFLTNSE
-858 ARALLNEAGPTGDT
+858 ARALLNEAGPTSDT
-872 TPEQRRSG
+872 TPEQRKSG
-880 LTQERE
+880 LKQERE
-886 VIDALKKEF
+886 VIDTLKKEF

>member
-1 MEYKAGS
+1 MEFKAGS

-25 ELVILK
+25 DLVVLK

-48 IEDDKITS
+48 IAEDNITS
-56 ADFPKPEVDDL
+56 AEFPKPDVDDL
-67 GDFASAKLL
+67 GDFTSAKLL
-76 YDAARLSFRSGAGP
+76 YDSARLSFRSGAGP

-135 LIAKEMLERKEVS
+135 LIAKEMLERKEIN

-161 WQNEILEKFG
+161 WQQEILEKFG

-208 IKSDTRRNVFI
+208 IKGDSRRNVFI

-247 YSLIHDLSRKGGQ
+247 YSLIHDLAAKDKQ

-292 LTAASPEQRKEL
+292 LTAASTEQRKEL

-328 RDAGEFAYA
+328 RDAGEFAYS
-337 LTPSYAAFYNQL
+337 LTPAYAAFYNQL
-349 LDFARELAIPSK
+349 LDFARELAMPSQ
-361 EQKGV
+361 EQKKV

-395 RLQNKQLDEGEENE
+395 RLQNKQLEEGEENDI
-409 LGTNPVMDND
+409 GINPVMDND

-428 SHLIEKSVWADNE
+428 SHLLEQSSWADSE
-441 VKQIKSLKTQL
+441 VKQIKLLKTQL
-452 ERLGNFK
+452 EKLCNFK

-464 KNAGDIVADWLKE
+464 KNAADIVSKWLDEK
-477 NHNPVIFCRYIATA
+477 HNPVIFCRYIATA
-491 HYVGAL
+491 HYVGGL
-497 LTEHLLK
+497 LKEHLLK

-528 DEMKKSSRRVLI
+528 DEMRKSSRRVLI

-550 LQHLFTAVLHYDLP
+550 LQDLFTSVLHYDLP

-580 GQKREIVKAYLLYG
+580 GQQSPVVKAYLLYG

-643 KKIQE
+643 RKIQE
-648 SLQVT
+648 SLQAT
-653 LDFGPDSA
+653 IDFGPDSA

-666 LKATKAIEDAAE
+666 LKATKAIEEAAE

-693 ASEIE
+693 ANEIE

-711 KDVEHFVIGCM
+711 KDVEHFVTGCM
-722 AYLGVQMDSY
+722 AYLGVQMDADKK
-732 NLGYRLYPANLTE
+732 GYRLYPANLPE
-745 SLKATLPEGSPLAVT
+745 VLKDTLPERTPFLIT

-783 QVMLAAALDH
+783 QVMLAAALNN
-793 SERLKIARASLIK
+793 SGRLKVARSAVIK
-806 TTFVSIKTTLI
+806 TTSVSVKTTLV
-817 LFRVRNVIGDKT
+817 LFRVRNVISDKA
-829 GSNELVAE
+829 GQNELVAE

-845 GSPQDGNFLTNIE
+845 GSPEEGNFLPNSE
-858 ARALLNEAGPTGDT
+858 AKTLLDEAGPTGDT
-872 TPEQRRSG
+872 SPEQRKYE
-880 LTQERE
+880 LKQERE
-886 VIDALKKEF
+886 VIDNLKEEF
-895 DKVAHDRAENL
+895 DNVAFKRAEKL
-906 VGSHERFRKVMGGN
+906 VDSHERFRKVMGGN

-934 GLYVLLPDNR
+934 GLYVLIPDKR
-944 NQSRA
+944 K

>member
-1 MEYKAGS
+1 MENRDYKPGS
-8 LVRARSREWVVQ
+8 LVRARNREWVVQ
-20 PSPDP
+20 PSPNPD
-25 ELVILK
+25 LVVLK

-36 DDEITGI
+36 EDEITGI

-48 IEDDKITS
+48 IVEDKITL
-56 ADFPKPEVDDL
+56 ADFPKPDAEDL
-67 GDFASAKLL
+67 GDFTSAKLL

-114 QEVIRLLIADDV
+114 QEFIRLLIADDV

-135 LIAKEMLERKEVS
+135 LIAKEMLERKEIS

-155 PHLCNQ
+155 PHLCDQ
-161 WQNEILEKFG
+161 WQREILEKFG

-184 LDREIQGDVS
+184 LDREIQGDIS
-194 VFSYYPY
+194 VYSYYPY
-201 QVISIDY
+201 QIISIDY
-208 IKSDTRRNVFI
+208 IKGDSRRDVFI

-242 NQHQR
+242 SQHQR
-247 YSLIHDLSRKGGQ
+247 FNLIYKLSEKPNQ

-282 LIKNEFLNLD
+282 LIKNDFLNLD
-292 LTAASPEQRKEL
+292 LGSATPDQRKEL

-320 GEKTLFPE
+320 GEKTLFPD
-328 RDAGEFAYA
+328 RDAGEFAYS
-337 LTPSYAAFYNQL
+337 LTPAYAAFYNQL
-349 LDFARELAIPSK
+349 LDFARELAIPSQ
-361 EQKGV
+361 EQKKV
-366 RQQMRYWTAL
+366 KQQMRYWTAL

-395 RLQNKQLDEGEENE
+395 RLQNKQLEEGEENE
-409 LGTNPVMDND
+409 LGVNPVMDND

-428 SHLIEKSVWADNE
+428 SHLIEQSSWADTE
-441 VKQIKSLKTQL
+441 VKQIKSLKGQL
-452 ERLGNFK
+452 EKLSNFK

-464 KNAGDIVADWLKE
+464 KNAADIVSKWLE
-477 NHNPVIFCRYIATA
+477 EGYNPVIFCRYIATA
-491 HYVGAL
+491 HYVGEL
-497 LTEHLLK
+497 LKEHLSK
-504 IYKKDIDIR
+504 IYKKDIDIK
-513 VITSEDPDEVRKERV
+513 VITSEDPDDVRKERV
-528 DEMKKSSRRVLI
+528 DEMKKSSMRVLI

-550 LQHLFTAVLHYDLP
+550 LQDLFTAVFHYDLP

-580 GQKREIVKAYLLYG
+580 GQQKPKVMAYLLYG

-643 KKIQE
+643 RKIQE
-648 SLQVT
+648 SLQGT
-653 LDFGPDSA
+653 LDFGPDSN

-666 LKATKAIEDAAE
+666 LKATKAIEEAAE
-678 REKRSRDLFAQYAIK
+678 REKKSRDLFAQYAIK

-711 KDVEHFVIGCM
+711 KDVEHFVTGCM
-722 AYLGVQMDSY
+722 AYLGVQMDVVKK
-732 NLGYRLYPANLTE
+732 GYRLYPANLPE
-745 SLKATLPEGSPLAVT
+745 VLKATLPESTPFHVT
-760 FFSPTPENVYY
+760 FQAPTPENVYY

-783 QVMLAAALDH
+783 QVMLAAALNKN
-793 SERLKIARASLIK
+793 SRLRVARSAVIK
-806 TTFVSIKTTLI
+806 TSSVSIKTTLV
-817 LFRVRNVIGDKT
+817 LFRVRNVISDKA
-829 GSNELVAE
+829 GQNELVAE

-845 GSPQDGNFLTNIE
+845 GSPEERNFLSDVE
-858 ARALLNEAGPTGDT
+858 AKALLNEAGPTGDT
-872 TPEQRRSG
+872 SPEQRKSEINH
-880 LTQERE
+880 ERE
-886 VIDALKKEF
+886 VIDRLKKEF
-895 DKVAHDRAENL
+895 DAVAFQRAEKL
-906 VGSHERFRKVMGGN
+906 VESHERFRKVMGGN

-934 GLYVLLPDNR
+934 GLYVLIPDKR
-944 NQSRA
+944 K

>member
-56 ADFPKPEVDDL
+56 ADFPKPEIEDL
-67 GDFASAKLL
+67 GDFTSAKLL

-247 YSLIHDLSRKGGQ
+247 YSLIHDLSGKEGQ

-395 RLQNKQLDEGEENE
+395 RLQNKQLEEGEENE

-452 ERLGNFK
+452 ERLSNFK

-464 KNAGDIVADWLKE
+464 KNAGDIVVNWLKE

-497 LTEHLLK
+497 LKEHLLK

-528 DEMKKSSRRVLI
+528 DEMKKSSKRVLI

-580 GQKREIVKAYLLYG
+580 GQKREVVKAYLLYG

-648 SLQVT
+648 SLQAT

-711 KDVEHFVIGCM
+711 KDVEHFVTGCM

-745 SLKATLPEGSPLAVT
+745 SLKATLPEGTPLAVT

-858 ARALLNEAGPTGDT
+858 ARALLNEAGPTSDT
-872 TPEQRRSG
+872 SPEQRRSG
-880 LTQERE
+880 LKQERE
-886 VIDALKKEF
+886 VIDALKIEF

>member
-1 MEYKAGS
+1 M
-8 LVRARSREWVVQ
+8 VQ

-25 ELVILK
+25 DLVVLK

-48 IEDDKITS
+48 IVEDNITS
-56 ADFPKPEVDDL
+56 AEFPKPEVEDL
-67 GDFASAKLL
+67 GDFISAKLL

-135 LIAKEMLERKEVS
+135 LIAKEKLERKDIA

-155 PHLCNQ
+155 PHLCDQ
-161 WQNEILEKFG
+161 WQREILEKFG

-208 IKSDTRRNVFI
+208 IKSDTRRSVFI
-219 NECPELCII
+219 NECPELCIV

-247 YSLIHDLSRKGGQ
+247 YSLLHDLSLKENQ

-282 LIKNEFLNLD
+282 LIKNDFLNLD

-320 GEKTLFPE
+320 GEKTLFPD
-328 RDAGEFAYA
+328 RDAGEFAYS
-337 LTPSYAAFYNQL
+337 LTPGYAAFYNQL
-349 LDFARELAIPSK
+349 LDFARELALPSK
-361 EQKGV
+361 EQKKLK
-366 RQQMRYWTAL
+366 QQMRYWTAL

-395 RLQNKQLDEGEENE
+395 RLQNKQLEEGEEND
-409 LGTNPVMDND
+409 LGVNPVMDND

-428 SHLIEKSVWADNE
+428 SHLIEQSTWADGE
-441 VKQIKSLKTQL
+441 VKQIKLLKTQL
-452 ERLGNFK
+452 EKLTNFK
-459 DDLKV
+459 DDLKA
-464 KNAGDIVADWLKE
+464 KNAADIVTKWLEEK
-477 NHNPVIFCRYIATA
+477 HNTVIFCRYIATA
-491 HYVGAL
+491 HYVGGL
-497 LTEHLLK
+497 LKDHLSK
-504 IYKKDIDIR
+504 IYKKDIDVR

-528 DEMKKSSRRVLI
+528 DEMKKSSKRILI

-550 LQHLFTAVLHYDLP
+550 LQDLFTSVLHYDLP

-580 GQKREIVKAYLLYG
+580 GQQNPIVKAYLLYG

-618 KISMPFPENSETIM
+618 KISMPFPENSETII

-648 SLQVT
+648 SLQAT
-653 LDFGPDSA
+653 LDFGQDSI

-666 LKATKAIEDAAE
+666 LKATKAIEEAAE

-711 KDVEHFVIGCM
+711 KDVEHFVTGCM
-722 AYLGVQMDSY
+722 AYLGVQMDFDKES
-732 NLGYRLYPANLTE
+732 YRLYPANLPE
-745 SLKATLPEGSPLAVT
+745 VLKITLPQTASLLVT
-760 FFSPTPENVYY
+760 FYSPTPENVYY

-783 QVMLAAALDH
+783 QVMLAAALNGNG
-793 SERLKIARASLIK
+793 RLKVARSAVIK
-806 TTFVSIKTTLI
+806 TSAVSVKTTLV
-817 LFRVRNVIGDKT
+817 LFRVRNVISDKS
-829 GSNELVAE
+829 GQNELVAE

-845 GSPQDGNFLTNIE
+845 GSPEEGNFLTNIE
-858 ARALLNEAGPTGDT
+858 AKKLIDEAGPTGDT
-872 TPEQRRSG
+872 SPEQRKAE
-880 LTQERE
+880 LVLERKL
-886 VIDALKKEF
+886 IDNLKEQF
-895 DKVAHDRAENL
+895 DGVAFKRAEKL
-906 VGSHERFRKVMGGN
+906 VDSHERFRKVMGGN

-934 GLYVLLPDNR
+934 GLYILIPDKR
-944 NQSRA
+944 K

>member
-8 LVRARSREWVVQ
+8 LVRARMREWVVQ
-20 PSPDP
+20 PSSDPD
-25 ELVILK
+25 LVVLK

-48 IEDDKITS
+48 IQEDAITS
-56 ADFPKPEVDDL
+56 AEFPRPEVSDI
-67 GDFASAKLL
+67 GDYTSARLL

-114 QEVIRLLIADDV
+114 QEIIRLLIADDV

-135 LIAKEMLERKEVS
+135 LIAKEMLERREIQ

-155 PHLCNQ
+155 PHLCDQ
-161 WQNEILEKFG
+161 WQRELLEKFG
-171 LEAVIIRSNTQAR
+171 IEAVIIRSNTQAR

-194 VFSYYPY
+194 VFSYYPH

-208 IKSDTRRNVFI
+208 IKGDSRKNVFI
-219 NECPELCII
+219 NEAPELCII

-242 NQHQR
+242 SQHQR
-247 YSLIHDLSRKGGQ
+247 YSLIHDLAAKKDQ
-260 HLIMLTATPHSGKAE
+260 HLVMLTATPHSGKPE
-275 EFKSLLG
+275 EFQSLLG
-282 LIKNEFLNLD
+282 LISKDFIKLELG
-292 LTAASPEQRKEL
+292 TATTEQRRDL

-328 RDAGEFAYA
+328 RDAGEFPYS
-337 LTPSYAAFYNQL
+337 LTPNYAAFYNDL
-349 LDFARELAIPSK
+349 LDFARELAMPNQEEKRI
-361 EQKGV
+361 

-382 MSSPMAGL
+382 MSSPWAGM

-395 RLQNKQLDEGEENE
+395 RLQNKQLIDEDDLD
-409 LGTNPVMDND
+409 LGSNPVLDND
-419 QGTDPDNTP
+419 QAADPDNTP
-428 SHLIEKSVWADNE
+428 SYLVEQSAWKDSEAKKIRV
-441 VKQIKSLKTQL
+441 LKTQL
-452 ERLGNFK
+452 ERLASFQHDN
-459 DDLKV
+459 KV
-464 KNAGDIVADWLKE
+464 QSATGIVTQWLNEKY
-477 NHNPVIFCRYIATA
+477 NPVIFCRYIATA
-491 HYVGAL
+491 HYVGDIL
-497 LTEHLLK
+497 KSQLEK

-513 VITSEDPDEVRKERV
+513 VITSEDPDEVRKEKV
-528 DEMKKSSRRVLI
+528 DDMRKSPRRVLV

-550 LQHLFTAVLHYDLP
+550 LQDLFTAVLHYDLP

-580 GQKREIVKAYLLYG
+580 GQPSPVVKAYLLYG

-613 IKRSL
+613 IKKSL

-632 DAVLQTVLLNP
+632 DAVLQTVLINP
-643 KKIQE
+643 KKIQH
-648 SLQVT
+648 SLQ
-653 LDFGPDSA
+653 LSIDFGPDSA

-666 LKATKAIEDAAE
+666 LKATKAIEEAAD
-678 REKRSRDLFAQYAIK
+678 REKRSRDLFAQHAIK

-698 EDLHHVDEAIGHP
+698 VDLRSVDEAIGQPH
-711 KDVEHFVIGCM
+711 DVELFVTRAM
-722 AYLGVQMDSY
+722 SYMGVQMDADKK
-732 NLGYRLYPANLTE
+732 GYRLYPANLRE
-745 SLKATLPEGSPLAVT
+745 SLKAVLPSGSPILVS
-760 FFSPTPENVYY
+760 FYSPTPENVYY
-771 IGRNHPFVEQLC
+771 IGRNHRFVEQLC
-783 QVMLAAALDH
+783 QIMLSAALNRDGIQ
-793 SERLKIARASLIK
+793 KVARASVIK
-806 TTFVSIKTTLI
+806 TRSVGVKTTLV
-817 LFRVRNVIGDKT
+817 LFRVRNVIGDKNGT
-829 GSNELVAE
+829 NELVAE

-845 GSPQDGNFLTNIE
+845 GSPEDNDWLSQEE
-858 ARALLNEAGPTGDT
+858 AKALLQEAGPTGDT
-872 TPEQRRSG
+872 TPEQRRAT
-880 LTQERE
+880 LQQERE
-886 VIDALKKEF
+886 VIDSLQRDF
-895 DKVAHDRAENL
+895 DKVAFDRAENL
-906 VGSHERFRKVMGGN
+906 VASHERFRKVMGGN
-920 KYKVVLPI
+920 KYNVVLPI

-944 NQSRA
+944 K